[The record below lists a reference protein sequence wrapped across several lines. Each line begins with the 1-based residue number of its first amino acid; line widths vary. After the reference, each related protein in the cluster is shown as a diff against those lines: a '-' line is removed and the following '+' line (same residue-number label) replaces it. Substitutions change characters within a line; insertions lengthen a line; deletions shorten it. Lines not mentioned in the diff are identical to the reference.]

1 MRAIQ
6 GKGGLSWLTVLEWIL
21 SVKDD
26 LVEGY
31 RASHR
36 APSAVPKQ
44 RGNRKWGKAA
54 NPQAHPQRPTSSSQ
68 TSFLKGSI
76 TFQNI
81 VTSWRPDVQTFKPM
95 GHISQLNHNSH
106 GALSHSVF
114 RYLRRYF
121 IHDSFCCIQGHI
133 KNEWF
138 SKVLSLMPGLSPLSP
153 KDAMLVLGS
162 NLQNIKALMSEK
174 CYLCISGNLRKS
186 ILQLVTQT
194 EF

>member
-6 GKGGLSWLTVLEWIL
+6 GKRGLSWLTVLEWIL

-36 APSAVPKQ
+36 APPAVLKQ

-54 NPQAHPQRPTSSSQ
+54 NPQAHTQRPTSSSK

-76 TFQNI
+76 TFQNFA
-81 VTSWRPDVQTFKPM
+81 TSWRPDVRTFKPM
-95 GHISQLNHNSH
+95 GHISQLNHNRH

-121 IHDSFCCIQGHI
+121 IHDSFLLHTRTH
-133 KNEWF
+133 K
-138 SKVLSLMPGLSPLSP
+138 KRMVL
-153 KDAMLVLGS
+153 
-162 NLQNIKALMSEK
+162 
-174 CYLCISGNLRKS
+174 
-186 ILQLVTQT
+186 
-194 EF
+194 